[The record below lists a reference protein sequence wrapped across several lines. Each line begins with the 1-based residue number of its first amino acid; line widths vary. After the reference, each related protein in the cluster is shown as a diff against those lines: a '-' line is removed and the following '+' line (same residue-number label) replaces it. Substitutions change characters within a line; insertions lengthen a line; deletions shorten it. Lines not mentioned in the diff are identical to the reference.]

1 MKTTKALAKISL
13 VIAVSLLFFSASMI
27 AQEKKITEKEVPAAV
42 LNSFHK
48 AYPKAEIK
56 GLSTEKEHGKKY
68 FEIESMDG
76 TVRRDLLFT
85 PSGKIAE
92 IEETIPASELPNGA
106 MQSIEKKIPG
116 AKVEHAEK
124 VTSGSKVTYELS
136 VTGTKGK
143 YGVVLNNDG
152 KVVTSRKAKGEEDK
166 EGDEG

>member
-1 MKTTKALAKISL
+1 M
-13 VIAVSLLFFSASMI
+13 V
-27 AQEKKITEKEVPAAV
+27 AQEKKISEKDVPAAV

-76 TVRRDLLFT
+76 MVRRDLLFT
-85 PSGKIAE
+85 PAGKIAE
-92 IEETIPASELPNGA
+92 IEETIPASELPEGA

-116 AKVEHAEK
+116 AKVDRAEK

-136 VTGTKGK
+136 VTGKNGK
-143 YGVVLNNDG
+143 YGVVLNKDG
-152 KVVTSRKAKGEEDK
+152 KIMTSRKVKSE
-166 EGDEG
+166 EGDED

>member
-1 MKTTKALAKISL
+1 
-13 VIAVSLLFFSASMI
+13 MI
-27 AQEKKITEKEVPAAV
+27 AQEKKISEKDVPAAV

-56 GLSTEKEHGKKY
+56 GLSTETEKGKKF

-85 PSGKIAE
+85 PAGKIAE
-92 IEETIPASELPNGA
+92 IEETVPSSELPSGA
-106 MQSIEKKIPG
+106 LQSIEKKIPG
-116 AKVEHAEK
+116 AKVERAEK

-143 YGVVLNNDG
+143 YGVVLNKDG
-152 KVVTSRKAKGEEDK
+152 KIMTSRKVKSE
-166 EGDEG
+166 EGDED